1 MTSTQP
7 KRRGRPRAYDP
18 ARALGLARDVFWRNG
33 YAGTSLDDLASGMNM
48 NRPSIY
54 AAFGD
59 KRALYRQAV
68 TDYAET
74 SRAVV
79 AEALRR
85 PTPLRQ
91 ALREVY
97 RGARDFY
104 LADDS
109 RGCFLIGTAVTE
121 AMGDKDICAIVEVTF
136 DAFTV
141 AFTERFERAA
151 HQGELADHPPEM
163 LAQIATAALNNL
175 AVRVRTGASADELD
189 ALIDATVEVIC
200 ASPDHR
206 KDSSADVTSG
216 E

>member
-1 MTSTQP
+1 
-7 KRRGRPRAYDP
+7 
-18 ARALGLARDVFWRNG
+18 
-33 YAGTSLDDLASGMNM
+33 M

-59 KRALYRQAV
+59 KRALYRRTV

-74 SRAVV
+74 SRIAM
-79 AEALRR
+79 AEALQR
-85 PTPLRQ
+85 PTSLRQ

-97 RGARDFY
+97 GGARDFY

-121 AMGDKDICAIVEVTF
+121 AMGDKGIREIAEATF
-136 DAFTV
+136 GAFTA

-151 HQGELADHPPEM
+151 QQGELASHPPET

-175 AVRVRTGASADELD
+175 AVRARTGASPTELD
-189 ALIDATVEVIC
+189 ALIDAAVEVIC
-200 ASPDHR
+200 VSPNHRNDSNAS
-206 KDSSADVTSG
+206 ATSTG
-216 E
+216 